1 MNSQGE
7 LGAGIN
13 PAIKRHLELQIKILQ
28 TAPRDEDKIS

>member
-13 PAIKRHLELQIKILQ
+13 PAIKSHLKLQTKILQ